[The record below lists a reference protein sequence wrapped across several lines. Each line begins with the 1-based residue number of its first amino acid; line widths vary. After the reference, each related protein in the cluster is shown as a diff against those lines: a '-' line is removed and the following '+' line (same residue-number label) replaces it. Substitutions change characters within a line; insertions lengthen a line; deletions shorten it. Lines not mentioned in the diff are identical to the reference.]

1 MAVVS
6 KTYELKV
13 STKDAQA
20 NVDELNKS
28 FEAQEELVADLE
40 KELVGYNKKLSET
53 EGMSGKAIQRR
64 NALNKK
70 IKETK
75 QRLVEEKQ
83 GLKDVNRDRKKAN
96 KTLQESKKNAA
107 DYSGVLGIL
116 DQKTGGLISSTKNF
130 TGSLGKATKGTKLL
144 RLALIAV
151 PLVAIATAIIGVANI
166 PNTPL

>member
-96 KTLQESKKNAA
+96 KTLQESKKM
-107 DYSGVLGIL
+107 
-116 DQKTGGLISSTKNF
+116 QQ
-130 TGSLGKATKGTKLL
+130 
-144 RLALIAV
+144 
-151 PLVAIATAIIGVANI
+151 IIVEY
-166 PNTPL
+166 